1 MASAN
6 DGSIDVSA
14 SKHDVREIFAVYS
27 FTPKLKTLPVD
38 AKLADGPL
46 TGEPREI
53 TRIILDLFETSSV
66 NVKAPSDTST
76 ARDLIIPNV
85 TDDLSL
91 EKSPVTG
98 KEEFRTLGYSRDPR
112 VIVSQSHTLD
122 LQVNGIIVEV
132 AY

>member
-1 MASAN
+1 M
-6 DGSIDVSA
+6 
-14 SKHDVREIFAVYS
+14 
-27 FTPKLKTLPVD
+27 
-38 AKLADGPL
+38 
-46 TGEPREI
+46 
-53 TRIILDLFETSSV
+53 FETSSV
-66 NVKAPSDTST
+66 NIKAPSDTST

-98 KEEFRTLGYSRDPR
+98 KKEFRTLGYSRDPR
-112 VIVSQSHTLD
+112 VIVSQSHPLD